1 MLDKAIEYNKEY
13 REQYR
18 GAKAC
23 DKNCRNHGHC
33 EWCKNN
39 RMYRSNRLEEKIKFD
54 LANKE

>member
-1 MLDKAIEYNKEY
+1 MLDKAIEYGKEY
-13 REQYR
+13 REPYR
-18 GAKAC
+18 GAKGC
-23 DKNCRNHGHC
+23 DKNCRNHGNC